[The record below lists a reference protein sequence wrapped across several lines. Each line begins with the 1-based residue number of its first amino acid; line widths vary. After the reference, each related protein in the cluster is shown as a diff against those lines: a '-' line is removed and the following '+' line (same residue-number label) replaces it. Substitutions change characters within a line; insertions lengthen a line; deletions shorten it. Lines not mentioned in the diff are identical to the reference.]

1 MNEKKTTFMFAG
13 VALGLLLLALITT
26 PSRVTPDAFL
36 DQGEP
41 FYPEFNDPNEAQSL
55 EVIRWDEETGEAIP
69 FKVVFADG
77 RWSIPSHNNY
87 PADGADRLAKTAA
100 GAIGINKDDY
110 RSDNV
115 SDWEA
120 CGVIDPLDESAT
132 SLTGRG
138 ERVTIRGANDKVL
151 ADYIIGNKIE
161 GREGF
166 RFMRIPDQKRIY
178 AVRTDFEV
186 STTFSDWIEAD
197 LLKIP
202 SQGDITDITIKD
214 YRVNERQG
222 RINERDV
229 ITLNRNGADWNVN
242 RTPGSKESDNTK
254 ITNLLK
260 AIDEL
265 SIVGVRPKPKG
276 LSASLKRESSESSME
291 MGDLLSLQ
299 SKGYYMVEGRGLF
312 SNEGEIQ
319 VETQN
324 GVQYTLRFGEV
335 AYGTGAEV
343 SAGTGEANTTGPAE
357 NRYLFVTTSFLNDR
371 FKEPRKPANTDFQ
384 GKPDSL
390 LTAADQANKELYTA
404 HQAWN
409 DQVLMGQKAADE
421 LNDRFANWYYVI
433 SDENFKKMKLNRSDL
448 LKDKS

>member
-1 MNEKKTTFMFAG
+1 M
-13 VALGLLLLALITT
+13 
-26 PSRVTPDAFL
+26 
-36 DQGEP
+36 
-41 FYPEFNDPNEAQSL
+41 
-55 EVIRWDEETGEAIP
+55 
-69 FKVVFADG
+69 
-77 RWSIPSHNNY
+77 
-87 PADGADRLAKTAA
+87 
-100 GAIGINKDDY
+100 
-110 RSDNV
+110 
-115 SDWEA
+115 
-120 CGVIDPLDESAT
+120 
-132 SLTGRG
+132 
-138 ERVTIRGANDKVL
+138 
-151 ADYIIGNKIE
+151 
-161 GREGF
+161 
-166 RFMRIPDQKRIY
+166 
-178 AVRTDFEV
+178 
-186 STTFSDWIEAD
+186 
-197 LLKIP
+197 
-202 SQGDITDITIKD
+202 
-214 YRVNERQG
+214 NERQG

-319 VETQN
+319 VETQI